1 MRIQRKLF
9 EKHELSAD
17 REHIDIICATNN
29 NQKFKTREG
38 LTGMIWK
45 RAISTLHMS
54 KFLLP
59 LLSLR
64 PYGPGM

>member
-29 NQKFKTREG
+29 QNFKTREG

-45 RAISTLHMS
+45 KGNINFT
-54 KFLLP
+54 
-59 LLSLR
+59 
-64 PYGPGM
+64 YE